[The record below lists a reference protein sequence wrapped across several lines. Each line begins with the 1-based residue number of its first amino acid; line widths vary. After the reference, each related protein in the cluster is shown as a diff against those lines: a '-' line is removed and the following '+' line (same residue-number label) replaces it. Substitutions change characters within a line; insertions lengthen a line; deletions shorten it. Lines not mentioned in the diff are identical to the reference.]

1 MKVIAHD
8 TSHDIETE
16 IGAGVTDVRGVVDGG
31 AAGVPFDVAGG
42 VGDEGL
48 FFAREGVAEEEMA
61 GGYGVGGGGGRVPWV
76 AGCGGG
82 WGEVGACSGEGHGCW
97 SMLGVGGRC

>member
-1 MKVIAHD
+1 
-8 TSHDIETE
+8 
-16 IGAGVTDVRGVVDGG
+16 
-31 AAGVPFDVAGG
+31 
-42 VGDEGL
+42 
-48 FFAREGVAEEEMA
+48 
-61 GGYGVGGGGGRVPWV
+61 VPWV